1 MDNRPQENAPTEAD
15 LARIT
20 GDKVAFIDRLLSLI
34 ETEIVPLTRQGVGEG
49 NKIFGGAIL
58 RKSDLSTVVAVTN
71 AETGNPLNHGEI
83 NTINVFYELPR
94 AERPATKDCIF
105 ISTHE
110 PCSLCLSGITW
121 TGFDN
126 FFYLF
131 SYEDTKDAFNIP
143 HDLKI
148 LEEVFDCPDGRYT
161 RKNDY
166 WCCWGIQEIIAGT
179 EEKVREGFEAR
190 IATLRKTYDEL
201 SEVYQASKGRGAD
214 IPLD

>member
-1 MDNRPQENAPTEAD
+1 MDNRPQGNVPTDAD

-20 GDKVAFIDRLLSLI
+20 GDKVAFTDRLLSLI
-34 ETEIVPLTRQGVGEG
+34 ETEIVPLTRQGVREG
-49 NKIFGGAIL
+49 NKIFGGAVL
-58 RKSDLSTVVAVTN
+58 RKADLSTVVAVTN
-71 AETGNPLNHGEI
+71 AETDNPLNHGEI
-83 NTINVFYELPR
+83 NTLNVFYELPR
-94 AERPATKDCIF
+94 ADRPATSDCIF
-105 ISTHE
+105 VSTHE

-148 LEEVFDCPDGRYT
+148 LDEVFRCPDGSYA

-166 WCCWGIQEIIAGT
+166 WSCWGLQELVAGMA
-179 EEKVREGFEAR
+179 EQDRAGFEAR
-190 IATLRKTYDEL
+190 IAALRETYDEL
-201 SEVYQASKGRGAD
+201 SESYQASKGQGAD

>member
-1 MDNRPQENAPTEAD
+1 MDNRSLENMPTETD

-20 GDKVAFIDRLLSLI
+20 ENRSALIDRLLLLI
-34 ETEIVPLTRQGVGEG
+34 ETEIVPLTRQGVREG
-49 NKIFGGAIL
+49 NKIFGGAVL
-58 RKSDLSTVVAVTN
+58 RKADLSTVVAVTN
-71 AETGNPLNHGEI
+71 AETGNPLHHGEI
-83 NTINVFYELPR
+83 STLNAFYELPR
-94 AERPATKDCIF
+94 AERPATKDCLF

-110 PCSLCLSGITW
+110 PCSLCLSAITW

-148 LEEVFDCPDGRYT
+148 LDEVFGCPDGSYA

-166 WCCWGIQEIIAGT
+166 WCSWGIQELIAQ
-179 EEKVREGFEAR
+179 ELEQERERFEAR
-190 IATLRKTYDEL
+190 IVALRKTYDEL
-201 SEVYQASKGRGAD
+201 SKVYQASKGQGAD

>member
-1 MDNRPQENAPTEAD
+1 MDNRSLENLPTEAD
-15 LARIT
+15 LAKIT
-20 GDKVAFIDRLLSLI
+20 DNKSAFIDRLLLLI
-34 ETEIVPLTRQGVGEG
+34 ETEIVPLTRQGVREG

-148 LEEVFDCPDGRYT
+148 LDEVFNCPDGRYT

-166 WCCWGIQEIIAGT
+166 WCCWGIQELIGQVAGA
-179 EEKVREGFEAR
+179 ERKELEAR
-190 IATLRKTYDEL
+190 IAVLRKTYDEL
-201 SEVYQASKGRGAD
+201 SEVYQASKGQGAD

>member
-1 MDNRPQENAPTEAD
+1 MDDRPQENAPTEAD
-15 LARIT
+15 LTRIT
-20 GDKVAFIDRLLSLI
+20 EDKVAFIERLLSLI

-49 NKIFGGAIL
+49 NKIFGGAVL
-58 RKSDLSTVVAVTN
+58 RKADLSTVVAVTN
-71 AETGNPLNHGEI
+71 AETGNPLHHGEI
-83 NTINVFYELPR
+83 STLNVFYELPR
-94 AERPATKDCIF
+94 AERPETKDCIF

-110 PCSLCLSGITW
+110 PCSLCLSAITW

-148 LEEVFDCPDGRYT
+148 LEEVFHCPDGSYA

-166 WCCWGIQEIIAGT
+166 WCSWGIQELISQMADRN
-179 EEKVREGFEAR
+179 REGFEAR
-190 IATLRKTYDEL
+190 IADLRKTYDEL

>member
-1 MDNRPQENAPTEAD
+1 MENRSQGPSPSAAD

-20 GDKVAFIDRLLSLI
+20 GDPGSLIDRLLTLVA
-34 ETEIVPLTRQGVGEG
+34 TEIVPLTRQGVRAG

-58 RKSDLSTVVAVTN
+58 RKADLSTVVAVTN
-71 AETGNPLNHGEI
+71 AETGNPLHHGEI
-83 NTINVFYELPR
+83 STLNAFYQLPP
-94 AERPATKDCIF
+94 ADRPATRDCIF
-105 ISTHE
+105 VSTHE

-131 SYEDTKDAFNIP
+131 SYQDTRDAFDIP

-148 LEEVFDCPDGRYT
+148 LDEVFRCPDGSYA
-161 RKNDY
+161 RKNAY
-166 WCCWGIQEIIAGT
+166 WCCWSIKELAAGMGDPIRA
-179 EEKVREGFEAR
+179 VFQAR
-190 IATLRKTYDEL
+190 IAALGRIYDEL
-201 SEVYQASKGRGAD
+201 SQAYQASKGGGAG